1 MLKHMHAL
9 KDVRATRLEALVK
22 RHAEI
27 SEKIDDTH
35 IHHKSISDF
44 YVAELKKQK
53 LRIKDMIEELAGHAV
68 SGEAQRA

>member
-1 MLKHMHAL
+1 MLKPAHTL
-9 KDVRATRLEALVK
+9 KDVRQTRLEALVK
-22 RHAEI
+22 RHEEI

-53 LRIKDMIEELAGHAV
+53 LRIKDMIEEIAGHTLAG
-68 SGEAQRA
+68 GAQRA

>member
-1 MLKHMHAL
+1 MFKKPHTL

-35 IHHKSISDF
+35 VHHKSISDF
-44 YVAELKKQK
+44 YLAELKKQK
-53 LRIKDMIEELAGHAV
+53 LKIKDMIEELASHAV